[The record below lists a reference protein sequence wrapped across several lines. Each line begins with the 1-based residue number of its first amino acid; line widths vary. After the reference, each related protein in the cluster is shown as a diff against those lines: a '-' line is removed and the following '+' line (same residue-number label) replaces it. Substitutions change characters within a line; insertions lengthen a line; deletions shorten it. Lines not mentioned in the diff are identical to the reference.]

1 MKPPENIEKMIKNI
15 DIDTNAERDKAVL
28 DDVLNALEESKK
40 LALSKVEGTKPANLA
55 PNIWRTIAKS
65 RITKLAAAAVITV
78 AVLIGA
84 MHWLPSGAV
93 DVEIPPELAQMPV
106 ARLLDLYFGQTKAS
120 GGLGLFDRSTVAA
133 ALRKAL
139 PNLSVNDIMGIG
151 KSQAATRARAEV
163 RAGLFVEGTGTK
175 TPASRIVE
183 ASDIIIQARVEN
195 VVLNTRDLMGVLAA
209 RYVSHAMDCAEANG
223 INIDRDALWNKC
235 IDALEE
241 EFGPLDRL
249 DEYFGKRVKA
259 NVDLEIIEAYPSAI
273 LAVGDKLRI
282 RPVFDKEQVDLLEK
296 GKEHLIGLKHHEGLF
311 WLLPENV
318 GVYPVDT
325 NDATVVGFIRQD
337 TYSSTRNNRRSG
349 LRSDSWP
356 GVLIGQPI
364 SLDEAWEFVMD
375 VYDAVHEGKQPSN
388 ERLDYWLAN
397 LQSEDFVDCWMAIE
411 FFNTLAA
418 PPVAP
423 GLIIDA
429 IERHLRTDP
438 AVETDPNLEVLVNR
452 IYQRTTFFAE
462 ALDVLLL
469 VADEPAVDRI
479 LALYI
484 EALFSSEP
492 IFHEVNEN
500 EDDVMVNMF
509 RLTLKHPGPKRR
521 ERFVS
526 LFSLV
531 ARDKHGIRHELTRMV
546 PWLLGTAEGQDIDEL
561 LLDMVEDPAGVGISD
576 VEYIEDYL
584 GAIWAAAAQ
593 KAMPEFGTY
602 IEQVLANPSIVDLK
616 FKDREPTEEQIVEL
630 AQCAYHIHILAAHAR
645 GLISRKQALQMLVE
659 QYRQGN
665 RINDVGTLWLEVID
679 SIAQLIEAEDE
690 EMIPFLRE
698 TLPNE
703 DVVPIIITAEGMSD
717 PSLVPAIKEA
727 LDKEVTGR
735 LLRALFACGAEKEA
749 IDIAL
754 AEIDKLINDD
764 PNLTDSVR
772 IGYKFGDRARV
783 IRFLGTTADKTL
795 IPTVEYFTR
804 QDVFQDLR
812 QESPRGADELRQ
824 SAVLALA
831 RLAGDSAIP
840 RLKELYDSGDIYIR
854 VLAAVSLYY
863 LGDDTGYELVE
874 HFVNHTERSIP
885 EVEMEWDPYKKCGE
899 VFFQYPLMYLRS
911 PRTEALLFE
920 RLRDLRHGFD
930 TNYRCGDYGYGCA
943 FLKPHKQQI
952 LPILVEQL
960 RSEDREVRKCANRLL
975 KELTGRDFGFCKDR
989 FAGQQDDI
997 IERWSSYVDDYLAGS
1012 DNATEQLHQP

>member
-1 MKPPENIEKMIKNI
+1 MKRPENNNWI
-15 DIDTNAERDKAVL
+15 D
-28 DDVLNALEESKK
+28 NALTEALGAKKAEPNFDKWKETHPEAVEMLTSRAGQQSSALRYVHKITSLIIKSK
-40 LALSKVEGTKPANLA
+40 
-55 PNIWRTIAKS
+55 
-65 RITKLAAAAVITV
+65 ITKLAAAAVIII
-78 AVLIGA
+78 ALLIGA
-84 MHWLPSGAV
+84 MHWLPGGAV
-93 DVEIPPELAQMPV
+93 DVEIPPELTQMPV
-106 ARLLDLYFGQTKAS
+106 ARLLDLYFGETKAS
-120 GGLGLFDRSTVAA
+120 GGLGLFDRSTVAT
-133 ALRKAL
+133 ALKKAL
-139 PNLSVNDIMGIG
+139 PNLSVNDIMAIG

-163 RAGLFVEGTGTK
+163 RAGLFEGAGTK
-175 TPASRIVE
+175 TPASQIIE
-183 ASDIIIQARVEN
+183 ASDIIVGARVEN
-195 VVLNTRDLMGVLAA
+195 VVLNTRDLMGVLAT

-223 INIDRDALWNKC
+223 IEMDRDALWNKC

-249 DEYFGKRVKA
+249 DDYFGKRARA
-259 NVDLEIIEAYPSAI
+259 NVDLKIIESYPSAI
-273 LAVGDKLRI
+273 LGAGDKLRI
-282 RPVFDKEQVDLLEK
+282 RPVFEKEQVDLLEK
-296 GKEHLIGLKHHEGLF
+296 GKEYLIGLKHHEGLF

-325 NDATVVGFIRQD
+325 DDATVVGFIRQD
-337 TYSSTRNNRRSG
+337 TYSSTRNTRRSG

-356 GVLIGQPI
+356 SVLIGQPI

-397 LQSEDFVDCWMAIE
+397 LQSEDFIDCWMAVE

-418 PPVAP
+418 PPVVP
-423 GLIIDA
+423 ELIIDA
-429 IERHLRTDP
+429 IERHLRTSNVGEPDEDLP
-438 AVETDPNLEVLVNR
+438 AYLNSS
-452 IYQRTTFFAE
+452 YQRTTFLTE
-462 ALDVLLL
+462 AIDVLLL

-479 LALYI
+479 LALY
-484 EALFSSEP
+484 
-492 IFHEVNEN
+492 NEN
-500 EDDVMVNMF
+500 EDDFMVNMF

-526 LFSLV
+526 LFSLFV
-531 ARDKHGIRHELTRMV
+531 AQDDHQLRRELARMLPSV
-546 PWLLGTAEGQDIDEL
+546 LGTAEGRDIDEL
-561 LLDMVEDPAGVGISD
+561 LLDMVEDPAGVGIFD
-576 VEYIEDYL
+576 VEYIEEYL
-584 GAIWAAAAQ
+584 GAIWATAAQ
-593 KAMPEFGTY
+593 KALPEFGTY
-602 IEQVLANPSIVDLK
+602 IEQVLANPSIIDLK

-735 LLRALFACGAEKEA
+735 LLRALFACGEEKEA
-749 IDIAL
+749 IAIAL
-754 AEIDKLINDD
+754 AVMGKPISDD

-772 IGYKFGDRARV
+772 IGYKFGDRAGV

-804 QDVFQDLR
+804 EDVFQDLR
-812 QESPRGADELRQ
+812 QESPRGTDELRQ

-840 RLKELYDSGDIYIR
+840 RLKQLYDSGDIYIR
-854 VLAAVSLYY
+854 VFAAVSLYY
-863 LGDDTGYELVE
+863 LADDTGYELVE

-885 EVEMEWDPYKKCGE
+885 EVEMEWDPHKKCGE
-899 VFFQYPLMYLRS
+899 VFFQYPLMYLCS
-911 PRTEALLFE
+911 PRMKELLFE
-920 RLRDLRHGFD
+920 RLQDLRHGFD
-930 TNYRCGDYGYGCA
+930 TNYRSGDYGYGYA
-943 FLKPHKQQI
+943 FLKQPKQQV

-960 RSEDREVRKCANRLL
+960 DSEDREVRKCANRLL
-975 KELTGRDFGFCKDR
+975 KELTGRDFGFRDDR

-997 IERWSSYVDDYLAGS
+997 IERWRSYVDNYLAET
-1012 DNATEQLHQP
+1012 AQPVE

>member
-1 MKPPENIEKMIKNI
+1 MKRPENNNWI
-15 DIDTNAERDKAVL
+15 D
-28 DDVLNALEESKK
+28 NALTEALGAKKAEPNFDKWKETHPQAVEMLTSRATELSSTPEHRRKARQIIKSK
-40 LALSKVEGTKPANLA
+40 
-55 PNIWRTIAKS
+55 
-65 RITKLAAAAVITV
+65 ITKLAAAAVITV

-106 ARLLDLYFGQTKAS
+106 ARLLDLYFGETRAS

-133 ALRKAL
+133 ALKKAL
-139 PNLSVNDIMGIG
+139 PNLSINDIMGIG
-151 KSQAATRARAEV
+151 KSRTATRARAEV
-163 RAGLFVEGTGTK
+163 RAGLFEGTGIK
-175 TPASRIVE
+175 TPTSRIVE
-183 ASDIIIQARVEN
+183 ASDVIIQARVEN
-195 VVLNTRDLMGVLAA
+195 VVLNTRDLMGVLAT

-223 INIDRDALWNKC
+223 INMDRDALWNKC

-259 NVDLEIIEAYPSAI
+259 NVDLKIIESYPSAV

-282 RPVFDKEQVDLLEK
+282 RPVFEKEQVDLLEK
-296 GKEHLIGLKHHEGLF
+296 GKEYLIGLKHHEGLF

-337 TYSSTRNNRRSG
+337 TYSSTRNNCRSG

-356 GVLIGQPI
+356 SVLIGQPI

-397 LQSEDFVDCWMAIE
+397 LQSEDFIDCWMAVE
-411 FFNTLAA
+411 FFNTLAR
-418 PPVAP
+418 PPVVP
-423 GLIIDA
+423 ELIIDA
-429 IERHLRTDP
+429 IERHLRTSNVGEPDEDLP
-438 AVETDPNLEVLVNR
+438 AYLNSS
-452 IYQRTTFFAE
+452 YQRTTFLTE
-462 ALDVLLL
+462 AIDVLLL

-479 LALYI
+479 LALY
-484 EALFSSEP
+484 
-492 IFHEVNEN
+492 NEN
-500 EDDVMVNMF
+500 EDDFMVNMF

-526 LFSLV
+526 LFSLFV
-531 ARDKHGIRHELTRMV
+531 AQDDHQLRRELARMLPSV
-546 PWLLGTAEGQDIDEL
+546 LGTAEGRDIDEL
-561 LLDMVEDPAGVGISD
+561 LLDMVEDPAGVGIFD
-576 VEYIEDYL
+576 VEYIEEYL
-584 GAIWAAAAQ
+584 GAIWATAAQ
-593 KAMPEFGTY
+593 KALPEFGTY
-602 IEQVLANPSIVDLK
+602 IEQVLANPSIIDLK
-616 FKDREPTEEQIVEL
+616 FKDREPTQEQIVEL

-703 DVVPIIITAEGMSD
+703 DVIPIIITAEGMSD

-754 AEIDKLINDD
+754 VEIDKLINDD

-783 IRFLGTTADKTL
+783 IRFLGTTEDKTL
-795 IPTVEYFTR
+795 VPTVEYFTR
-804 QDVFQDLR
+804 EDVFQDLR

-863 LGDDTGYELVE
+863 LGDDTGCELVE

-885 EVEMEWDPYKKCGE
+885 EVEMEWDPWKKSGE
-899 VFFQYPLMYLRS
+899 VFFQYPLMYLCS
-911 PRTEALLFE
+911 PRMKELLFE
-920 RLRDLRHGFD
+920 RLQDLRHGFD
-930 TNYRCGDYGYGCA
+930 TNYRGGDYGYGYA
-943 FLKPHKQQI
+943 FLKQPKQQV

-960 RSEDREVRKCANRLL
+960 DSEYREVRKCANRLL
-975 KELTGRDFGFCKDR
+975 KELTGRDFGFRKDR

-997 IERWSSYVDDYLAGS
+997 IERWRSYVDNYLAE
-1012 DNATEQLHQP
+1012 AAQPVE